1 VQAKESAMPG
11 AGENASRAMKRR
23 YELDWLR
30 ALAVLVVFLYHSAR
44 FFNGQYWDIRNTGR
58 SALVDLGAGF
68 VGLWLIPLF
77 FLVAGAASRF
87 TLERHTPGEYVRR
100 RFKRLMLPF
109 IFGVLLLSPLQAF
122 LLSPAA
128 RSLEGSY
135 LGFYAHFFISHLHAA
150 QWSLAWLFEGFGYHL
165 WFLGFLFV
173 FSALVL
179 PVFAALRNTQA
190 GREFIDWLAG
200 RCNRVWAFPLWAVPL
215 VIVQCALRAGFP
227 EYLGPTDFCFWL
239 LFFLY
244 GYLLYADPR
253 ILHALVEQR
262 RRILVVA
269 VACFLALAIA
279 RYAGFVGAWQQR
291 PSYSAGFMLFQVL
304 WSVGAWTWLLF
315 ILSMGFRLLSFGNA
329 VIRYATAAV
338 LPFYVFHQPVV
349 MAVGL
354 LVAEWN
360 LSVAAGWL
368 CVSVLSMA
376 LTLGIYEGIIRRTRL
391 TRVAFGMG

>member
-1 VQAKESAMPG
+1 MHVACEVTP
-11 AGENASRAMKRR
+11 RVTKRR

-58 SALVDLGAGF
+58 SAWVDLGAGF

-77 FLVAGAASRF
+77 FLVSGAATRF
-87 TLERHTPGEYVRR
+87 TLERYSSREYVQR
-100 RFKRLMLPF
+100 RFKRLLLPF
-109 IFGVLLLSPLQAF
+109 IFGTLLLSPLQAW

-128 RSLEGSY
+128 LSAKGGWLS
-135 LGFYAHFFISHLHAA
+135 FYADFFTSNLHAA
-150 QWSLAWLFEGFGYHL
+150 RWSLAWLFERFGYHL

-173 FSALVL
+173 YSVLAL
-179 PVFAALRNTQA
+179 PVFAALGNRPE
-190 GREFIDWLAG
+190 GRKLIDWLAG
-200 RCNRVWAFPLWAVPL
+200 RCKSVWALLLWAVPL

-227 EYLGPTDFCFWL
+227 EYLGLADFCFWL

-244 GYLLYADPR
+244 GYLLYADSR
-253 ILHALVEQR
+253 ILDVLVEQR
-262 RRILVVA
+262 REILVVA

-279 RYAGFVGAWQQR
+279 RYGGFVGGWQQH

-304 WSVGAWTWLLF
+304 WSVGAWTWLLY
-315 ILSMGFRLLSFGNA
+315 ILSLGIRFFSFGNA
-329 VIRYATAAV
+329 GIRYATAAV

-349 MAVGL
+349 MGVGL

-360 LSVAAGWL
+360 MNVAVGWL
-368 CVSVLSMA
+368 IVSALSMA
-376 LTLGIYEGIIRRTRL
+376 LTLAIYESIIRRTRL
-391 TRVAFGMG
+391 TRFAFGLG